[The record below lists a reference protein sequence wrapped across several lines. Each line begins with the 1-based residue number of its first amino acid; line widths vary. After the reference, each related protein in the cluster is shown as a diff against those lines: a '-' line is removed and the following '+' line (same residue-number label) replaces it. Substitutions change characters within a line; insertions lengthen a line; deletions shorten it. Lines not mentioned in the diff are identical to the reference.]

1 MLVFD
6 QVSDEFLLKW
16 EHIIAEVTK
25 TEVPL
30 ECIKKVVI
38 KLDGSQDGRRQRTL
52 NLATL
57 RRQGLDLEELEMI
70 LTRTLLELGD
80 TVRDIDFVV
89 DVTEVAKLV
98 QPETDK
104 LLKDI

>member
-1 MLVFD
+1 MPF
-6 QVSDEFLLKW
+6 SDEFIQQW
-16 EHIIAEVTK
+16 EHIIEQVNK

-38 KLDGSQDGRRQRTL
+38 RLGDRRQKTI
-52 NLATL
+52 NLAAL
-57 RRQGLDLEELEMI
+57 RRQGLDLEEVETI
-70 LTRTLLELGD
+70 LTRTLTELGD

-104 LLKDI
+104 LLKDL

>member
-1 MLVFD
+1 MPF
-6 QVSDEFLLKW
+6 SDEFIQQW
-16 EHIIAEVTK
+16 EHIIDEVNK

-38 KLDGSQDGRRQRTL
+38 RLHGKKQRTI

-57 RRQGLDLEELEMI
+57 KKQGLDMDELEI
-70 LTRTLLELGD
+70 VLSRTLTELGD
-80 TVRDIDFVV
+80 EVKDIDFVV
-89 DVTEVAKLV
+89 DVTEVAKLI

-104 LLKDI
+104 LLNGL